1 MLSPQIIVLYNL
13 EAKIH
18 DGYVYAEVCKGM
30 YGLPQAGKLANDC
43 LRNVLAPAG
52 YVPCTV
58 TLGLWRHQHS
68 NLMFSLVVVDFGIC
82 YTKRDDVKQLI
93 AMLQREYKCTIDWE
107 GNRYVGLTLS
117 WDYDKG
123 TCNISMP
130 GYIQRALLRFEHPNP
145 GKAHD
150 APHAWNAP
158 AYGARQQYAT
168 LDTSPRVDARNTKT
182 IQEVLGTLLYY
193 ARAIDCTM
201 LAAIGTIATQQA
213 SATKATMRAIT
224 ELLNYCLTHPN
235 AVIRYTKS
243 DMVLY
248 VESDASYLS
257 ESKARSRYAGYHYLS
272 STPPRHPN
280 LASLHT
286 RHPHSTDPSTSC
298 AKSCAKSYRVH
309 PKPSSPDYSTMG
321 RRPHPSVLPWRSSG
335 TPNRPRRSSPT
346 TAPPLASPT
355 ILSNRSDP
363 NQWICDTTGSATA
376 SARATI
382 RLHGGPVILI
392 SPITSPSTT
401 LPSTT
406 VACSPGTCTSPM
418 QPPPTIMSA
427 SMTRHYKRYNNRSPT
442 K

>member
-1 MLSPQIIVLYNL
+1 
-13 EAKIH
+13 
-18 DGYVYAEVCKGM
+18 M
-30 YGLPQAGKLANDC
+30 YGLPQAGKLANDR
-43 LRNVLAPAG
+43 LRKFLAPAG

-58 TLGLWRHQHS
+58 TPGLWHHQHS
-68 NLMFSLVVVDFGIC
+68 NLMFSLVVNDFGIRSI
-82 YTKRDDVKQLI
+82 KRDDVKQLI
-93 AMLQREYKCTIDWE
+93 AMLQREYKCIINWE
-107 GNRYVGLTLS
+107 GNRYVGLTLA

-123 TCNISMP
+123 TCDISMP
-130 GYIQRALLRFEHPNP
+130 GYIQRALQRFKHPDPDP

-150 APHAWNAP
+150 APHAWNNAP
-158 AYGARQQYAT
+158 TYGARQQYAT
-168 LDTSPRVDARNTKT
+168 FLDTSPHVDARTTKT

-235 AVIRYTKS
+235 AVIQYTKS

-272 STPPRHPN
+272 STPPLPPQPGQPPHP
-280 LASLHT
+280 A
-286 RHPHSTDPSTSC
+286 PHSTDPSTSR

-335 TPNRPRRSSPT
+335 TLNLPRRSSPT
-346 TAPPLASPT
+346 TAQPLASPT
-355 ILSNRSDP
+355 ILSDRCDP
-363 NQWICDTTGSATA
+363 NQWIYNTTGSVTA

-382 RLHGGPVILI
+382 RLHGGPVILV

-401 LPSTT
+401 PLSTT
-406 VACSPGTCTSPM
+406 IACAPGTCMSPM

-427 SMTRHYKRYNNRSPT
+427 SMTRHYKRYNNRSP
-442 K
+442 KK